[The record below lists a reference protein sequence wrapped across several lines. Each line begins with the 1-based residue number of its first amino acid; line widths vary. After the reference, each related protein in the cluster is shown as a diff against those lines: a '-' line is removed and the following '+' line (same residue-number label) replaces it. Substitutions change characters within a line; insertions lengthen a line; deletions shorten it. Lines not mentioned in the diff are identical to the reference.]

1 MKLID
6 IYRSVV
12 LFGMEQDPRGKDSV
26 KKELLRTKNEY
37 EKLSSKDKEF
47 YDKERLDNPYSD
59 TRILIGK
66 HDSEIK
72 TILVGVDIE
81 VGEIVLADR
90 LKEKGEKIDLV
101 MTHHPEGLALA
112 GFFNVMYM
120 QVDILNKIGVPIN
133 VAESLIHERI
143 QEVERKVMP
152 ANHARAVDAARLLDI
167 NLMSCHTPADNCVAS
182 CLQNLI
188 DKKKPNTLRDIVD
201 ILREMP
207 EYNAAAKQNA
217 GPKITRG
224 DNSSKAGK
232 IFVDMTGGTEGSKDI
247 FKKLSEAGIS
257 TLVCMHLSEEHFKKA
272 QEEHMNVVIA
282 GHIASDNVGLNIIL
296 DELEKKGKLRILTCS
311 GFKRFS
317 RKK

>member
-6 IYRSVV
+6 IYRSAV
-12 LFGMEQDPRGKDSV
+12 LFGMERDPRGKDSV
-26 KKELLRTKNEY
+26 KKELLRAKDEY
-37 EKLSSKDKEF
+37 EKLSAKDKEF

-66 HDSEIK
+66 MNSEIK

-81 VGEIVLADR
+81 IGEIMLAER

-101 MTHHPEGLALA
+101 MAHHPEGLALA

-133 VAESLIHERI
+133 VAESLMHERI

-152 ANHARAVDAARLLDI
+152 ANHARAVDAAKLLDI

-182 CLQNLI
+182 YLQDLM
-188 DKKKPNTLRDIVD
+188 DKKKPNTLKDIVD
-201 ILREMP
+201 ILREIP
-207 EYNAAAKQNA
+207 EYNAAAKQGA

-224 DNSSKAGK
+224 DNSNKAGK
-232 IFVDMTGGTEGSKDI
+232 VFVDMTGGTEGSKDI
-247 FKKLSEAGIS
+247 FKKLSEAGVS

-296 DELEKKGKLRILTCS
+296 DELEKKGKFKILACS
-311 GFKRFS
+311 GFRRFS
-317 RKK
+317 RK